1 MLCNLQYDNIIFNI
15 HKISRIDQEYYVF
28 IGNVEENIYNI
39 LKKIENRKNII
50 KEEVKILIENYKDYY
65 INWIKIVKQKIKIKF
80 IPIKIQI
87 DDSLSDIRKKIFTFC
102 SEPEKK
108 IYYLPENQEI
118 FFKKNNNDLEV
129 YGYTYYNSK
138 NKTKIAFPP
147 HFTKKINDTINL
159 NESYIKKNTSE
170 NIILIYEI
178 FDELKLKDTTIY
190 FSDAIDEQ
198 KYILSKSTNINNNY
212 FKTYWP
218 FVNLSYNLT
227 EIKNMYILLKEY
239 YTKENYIHELML
251 KMQNN
256 SNKRFGSCNI
266 LTVVLASK
274 EDEEEKKKE
283 NIVDLYPIFDYLRE
297 KVLDEK
303 IPFIKY
309 YENMLDMPFSLIS
322 KKAIDDKLIS
332 KDILKRWIGNVDESR
347 KMEEEIII
355 KRHLKNYDNQPRYI
369 SLMIGKYGKVNIN
382 ISFLNSNHATFE
394 DVQLGIKECKK
405 IIENINKNRIIKK
418 TGEKEKIETLDLDLI
433 NNKIQLKN
441 NTKIVYMNIII
452 PLNLGVSLDFKKLGE
467 FSKKFPY
474 FLTEVPKDSYITDQ
488 KQENSIIFKYK
499 RVSAFA
505 NMNDILLEIDK
516 LKQKYDKDSS
526 FIIKAL
532 EKKFQKSVDE
542 IKLYLIEWEKKYSL
556 TKSVKIA
563 SELKTGIR
571 VSITDHNILISGITK
586 TYQIP
591 LIYRF
596 FVTFLTLFINYDN
609 LNKDFKKII
618 LSKNNKSVQYNQYEY
633 NNNVKLDINKIYEED
648 YDIDDDYFLDDDIEN
663 IKNMYETTSKLNIS
677 KQNII
682 GMAEDIDIDPNLKLK
697 CNDVLLEKDTCTDFC
712 NDKNYFLRRLQR
724 YDIHLFRPKTNK
736 KNKNKVS
743 RYSRQCI
750 VKGQPVV
757 LPYDPEKNPNIK
769 RDSYTY
775 SVKYSSNP
783 DVFQRWYIC
792 PKIWCPYCEIPIL
805 ESDIDSKTIKIRST
819 KDKGGLCTI
828 AKCPNGDH
836 QVFVRSLDSKKYIY
850 PGFLHKSDHPDNL
863 CYPCCFIN
871 SHDNPKSA
879 FYSTFKKCL
888 GDDYENKNIKEGQIY
903 ILTKGFPLDKD
914 RYGKLNTEINRILKT
929 NLETGYLGEN
939 KGYLRKG
946 IKQEKNNYFLSAICD
961 ILSCDKKNKNINVE
975 KIKGILIEKLNENL
989 FTSLYGGNLPNI
1001 FYNPKS
1007 NLTPIENFKKYIMSK
1022 NVILKH
1028 KYLWDFLQ
1036 RENILFED
1044 GVNIFIFENNYLL
1057 CPKGENSEYFYNINR
1072 KSILLIKHKDYY
1084 EPIYYV
1090 VGGIKN
1096 NIETCIFNNSN
1107 EELKKLFEIVENSC
1121 KPIDKID
1128 WISLLKDNIKKYD
1141 LNIDN
1146 LSINNGKSLEETINC
1161 LLKAI
1166 YNKKLSND
1174 FLPEW
1179 QYIDSYNKVF
1189 AITLQNNLYLPVS
1202 PSKLL
1207 VNMKYKMVK
1216 NIYDIQKLDF
1226 KNTLKLTKKVDDICK
1241 LDCKINYKMLDL
1253 KNKKYIIALL
1263 NENNRVIPIKEI
1275 VNNDKKLK
1283 ISNFNYYGNV
1293 DEALESNIEEPDK
1306 RVEIINKKNFE
1317 DETLIRMKFELSKFL
1332 QISKNKNYYDQIL
1345 NIIYSDEKDIK
1356 INRKKLYSILDEIF
1370 SKLLII
1376 KELNIDYNLYKT
1388 PNKRIPCFLRN
1399 IDSKYKSNTNNNISF
1414 SCEDDDH
1421 CVIHEKKCKLG
1432 INKYNLLSY
1441 DKNIKNY
1448 EYYLAKI
1455 NDELLRFNIKR
1466 TEILNDNIPVIINKE
1481 IIQENPNKYII
1492 IHSLNNNEIV
1502 NIIDKLYLD
1511 AKEIFVDDKKLYE
1524 TTSTKD
1530 VSFKQDKYLKTSSNL
1545 YLQNNSFENLSLHW
1559 DKYLGN
1565 KFKVKLNGNNTI
1577 FGILSY
1583 ILNNEQIKNNENNII
1598 NISSIK
1604 NKIIFYIKN
1613 TLLKKNGYNEED
1625 IINMYKECG
1634 LKEFKYILSLDE
1646 LIGEFVS
1653 DTYFGCYIDLKFIS
1667 NIFNINIIVLDK
1679 RLKKN
1684 VKEYMTFLSE
1694 NKNNYYVLLY
1704 KTIYVDMSVYNLIQ
1718 YKNKVLI
1725 SLKDLP
1731 NKFIDIIF

>member
-1 MLCNLQYDNIIFNI
+1 MLCNLQYDNIIFNV

-1096 NIETCIFNNSN
+1096 SIETCIFNNSN
-1107 EELKKLFEIVENSC
+1107 EELKKLFEIVENGC

-1275 VNNDKKLK
+1275 LNNDKKLK

-1421 CVIHEKKCKLG
+1421 CFIHEKKCKLG

-1481 IIQENPNKYII
+1481 IIQENLNKYII